1 MEEKNVELLERLSI
15 LANIMQVG
23 SFVMNVEQLSNDDL
37 MKELRVQNERYL
49 ENLIKKEN
57 EIISKLNEVLERL
70 DKLEKI

>member
-37 MKELRVQNERYL
+37 MKELKVQTDGYL
-49 ENLIKKEN
+49 KVLMKREE
-57 EIISKLNEVLERL
+57 EIVSKLDEVLERL